1 MFAAYARRWIFA
13 EFRVAVVKHF
23 VAQNIWVGEVIT
35 ANPQAEI
42 AIDNI
47 VKNNRRCPV
56 LNIGP
61 SEIALRHGAILVV
74 IDNMVADAGT
84 ADVTHQAV
92 GNYRAGA
99 PHVQAMSMTGHMMV
113 LGGQILDREAVDDG
127 LSSNA
132 RIKIKHAVFGRRC
145 SGTVYDGAK
154 RTARELKHCTF

>member
-61 SEIALRHGAILVV
+61 SEIALRHGATLVV

-84 ADVTHQAV
+84 AVVTNQAV
-92 GNYRAGA
+92 GNNRAGA
-99 PHVQAMSMTGHMMV
+99 PNVEAMGVTGDMV
-113 LGGQILDREAVDDG
+113 ILGRKILDREAVDDC
-127 LSSNA
+127 LASNA
-132 RIKIKHAVFGRRC
+132 RI
-145 SGTVYDGAK
+145 
-154 RTARELKHCTF
+154 